1 MGFSQAITHVLMSY
15 VNFRGRATRSE
26 FWWFSL
32 LTVIVY
38 VALFIMSSVG
48 IATSADPQ
56 LWGLLAQVGSTGTLV
71 WFLATIIPVSAVW
84 FRRLHDSNKSG
95 WWYVLTITSGF
106 GGFVFVAMSALQ
118 NEVAFTIGLVL
129 GLASGIGGI
138 VLLIFALLPSTRG
151 PNRFGEKCSNEGE
164 EAVADTRPAFN
175 RHRA

>member
-1 MGFSQAITHVLMSY
+1 MGFGQAITHVFRNY

-32 LTVIVY
+32 LMVIVY

-56 LWGLLAQVGSTGTLV
+56 LWGFLAQVGSTGTLV

-95 WWYVLTITSGF
+95 WWYVLTNMIGF
-106 GGFVFVAMSALQ
+106 GGFFFFAISALQ
-118 NEVAFTIGLVL
+118 NQVTFTIGMVL
-129 GLASGIGGI
+129 ALAFCIGGLL
-138 VLLIFALLPSTRG
+138 LLIFAMLPSTSG
-151 PNRFGEKCSNEGE
+151 PNRYGEGSTSVSSDNS
-164 EAVADTRPAFN
+164 PALPS
-175 RHRA
+175 HP

>member
-1 MGFSQAITHVLMSY
+1 MGFGQAIKHVLRNY

-32 LTVIVY
+32 LMVIVY
-38 VALFIMSSVG
+38 VVLFIMSTVG

-95 WWYVLTITSGF
+95 WWYLLTIMLGF
-106 GGFVFVAMSALQ
+106 GGFFFFAISALQ

-129 GLASGIGGI
+129 GLASSIGGI
-138 VLLIFALLPSTRG
+138 FLLIFALLPSTSG
-151 PNRFGEKCSNEGE
+151 PNRFGE
-164 EAVADTRPAFN
+164 VPTRASSDD
-175 RHRA
+175 

>member
-1 MGFSQAITHVLMSY
+1 MGFSQAITHVLMGY

-32 LTVIVY
+32 LMAIVY

-138 VLLIFALLPSTRG
+138 VLLIFALLPSTPG
-151 PNRFGEKCSNEGE
+151 PNRFGEICSNEGE

>member
-1 MGFSQAITHVLMSY
+1 MGFGQAIKHVLRNY

-32 LTVIVY
+32 LMVIVY

-48 IATSADPQ
+48 IATSEDPQ
-56 LWGLLAQVGSTGTLV
+56 LWGLLAQVGSIGTLV

-95 WWYVLTITSGF
+95 WWYVLTIMLGF
-106 GGFVFVAMSALQ
+106 VGFVFLAISALQ
-118 NEVAFTIGLVL
+118 NEVAFTIGMVL

-138 VLLIFALLPSTRG
+138 VLLIFALLPSTSG
-151 PNRFGEKCSNEGE
+151 SNRYGEVPTLASSDN
-164 EAVADTRPAFN
+164 
-175 RHRA
+175 